1 MRARMHAYAQQTRTR
16 WPEHVN
22 PKLPPA
28 VRGGMES
35 SYGWLMKTRL
45 SFFNTVV
52 SLLCGNGVA
61 APVPVGVR
69 SCPRS
74 ADMPLF
80 LNVPCR
86 GAWCRRGDAG
96 SGPACTQWGAG
107 AHAEPLPALRL
118 CKVRPAQQ
126 VVHDGAE
133 AGVVHE
139 EQLASPLG
147 R

>member
-1 MRARMHAYAQQTRTR
+1 MYWVAKKRDAAGCERVG
-16 WPEHVN
+16 EHVN

-28 VRGGMES
+28 VRGGMEP

-61 APVPVGVR
+61 APVPVGRAKLPTV
-69 SCPRS
+69 
-74 ADMPLF
+74 
-80 LNVPCR
+80 
-86 GAWCRRGDAG
+86 RGDAVVFERAVPQVARG
-96 SGPACTQWGAG
+96 AGPASTRWGPS

-139 EQLASPLG
+139 ERLASPLG